1 MEAEKRREQRIS
13 MDVINLPFLG
23 SKEEDHL
30 CFQYLLVD
38 VSKSGVRIA
47 IPKWVVNRELIR
59 KGDVINFHIPFK
71 VEKNFYDQGRIVRS
85 QWDDII
91 QSEIYGVSVE
101 NCNPL
106 LYSEPEAAA
115 ENIVVKLLK
124 DSMLLKK
131 GVYIYLGHLIPFFSR
146 ITKYS
151 QSEYPQLKTVFL
163 EDVRGKISGHHLNLQ
178 ELYDKAKR
186 EVNIASNI
194 LKVID
199 LEELREIIESEIYVE
214 IFNITFSDEHIKPYL
229 NAIKKLENRLY
240 SNYNMIVMLYADSLE
255 SK

>member
-1 MEAEKRREQRIS
+1 
-13 MDVINLPFLG
+13 
-23 SKEEDHL
+23 
-30 CFQYLLVD
+30 
-38 VSKSGVRIA
+38 
-47 IPKWVVNRELIR
+47 
-59 KGDVINFHIPFK
+59 
-71 VEKNFYDQGRIVRS
+71 
-85 QWDDII
+85 
-91 QSEIYGVSVE
+91 
-101 NCNPL
+101 
-106 LYSEPEAAA
+106 
-115 ENIVVKLLK
+115 
-124 DSMLLKK
+124 
-131 GVYIYLGHLIPFFSR
+131 
-146 ITKYS
+146 
-151 QSEYPQLKTVFL
+151 
-163 EDVRGKISGHHLNLQ
+163 LQ